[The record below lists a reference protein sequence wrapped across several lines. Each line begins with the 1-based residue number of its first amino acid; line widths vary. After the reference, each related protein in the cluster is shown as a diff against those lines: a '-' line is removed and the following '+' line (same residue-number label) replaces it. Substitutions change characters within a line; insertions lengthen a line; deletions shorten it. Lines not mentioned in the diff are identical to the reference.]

1 TRALTMTNEYE
12 IADDTR
18 QKLIWEKE
26 DLLAPLR
33 AGMLMPPHPM
43 YPESDHHNY
52 YRNEIKESH
61 PSQDIKAG
69 GEK

>member
-1 TRALTMTNEYE
+1 
-12 IADDTR
+12 
-18 QKLIWEKE
+18 
-26 DLLAPLR
+26 
-33 AGMLMPPHPM
+33 M